1 MLIEEIRGLDIAGIE
16 ERAEAIEAEMTADG
30 ADLDAL
36 MAETEALE
44 ARKKELAEQAEQ
56 RKAEEA
62 AALEVTETT
71 RFFEEPKKEEIMY
84 PVESREYR
92 DAWTKALIGR
102 EMSAEE
108 RAALSSAG
116 AVIPTMTVN
125 AIWDRLIKPA
135 ELLSRVDVSQF
146 PHYVHFPVA
155 TTVGT
160 ASGQAIGTTITESSD
175 VIGYV
180 DLTPQEYVKLLT
192 VKADIEHMAID
203 AVHDWIVSNLT
214 DSIRYAMNK
223 DVLIGSNTNAFK
235 GITGSVNAN
244 ATPIPASVTKASI
257 LGIMAALPAAYHP
270 GAVWIMT
277 PNMFYSN
284 IMSLTQLNDYVI
296 NDGFSRKLFG
306 HDVILMSEAL
316 ISSKETIFF
325 GDPKAY
331 KVNVFKAL
339 EVKAFETATTTNIQ
353 FRGATLA
360 DGELLDTSAFVR
372 FAQT

>member
-1 MLIEEIRGLDIAGIE
+1 MLIDEIRNLDIAGIE

-71 RFFEEPKKEEIMY
+71 RSFEEPKKEEIMY

-108 RAALSSAG
+108 RNALSSAG

-146 PHYVHFPVA
+146 PTYVRFPVA

-235 GITGSVNAN
+235 GITASVNAN
-244 ATPIPASVTKASI
+244 GTALPASVTKASI

-331 KVNVFKAL
+331 KVNIFKAL

>member
-1 MLIEEIRGLDIAGIE
+1 MLIDEIRNLDIAGIE

-71 RFFEEPKKEEIMY
+71 RSFEEPKKEEIMY

-102 EMSAEE
+102 EMYAEE

-146 PHYVHFPVA
+146 PTYVRFPVA

-235 GITGSVNAN
+235 GIAGSVSAN
-244 ATPIPASVTKASI
+244 ATAIPASVTKASI

-296 NDGFSRKLFG
+296 EDGFSRKLFG

>member
-1 MLIEEIRGLDIAGIE
+1 MLIDEIRNLDIAGIE
-16 ERAEAIEAEMTADG
+16 ERAEAIEAEMTAEG

-71 RFFEEPKKEEIMY
+71 RSFEEPKKEEIMY

-146 PHYVHFPVA
+146 PNYVQFPVA

-160 ASGQAIGTTITESSD
+160 ASGQAIGTTIAESSD
-175 VIGYV
+175 VIGHV

-235 GITGSVNAN
+235 GITGSVSAN
-244 ATPIPASVTKASI
+244 ATPIPATVTKASI

-284 IMSLTQLNDYVI
+284 IMSLSQLNDYVI

-331 KVNVFKAL
+331 KVNIFKAL

-353 FRGATLA
+353 FRGACMA

>member
-1 MLIEEIRGLDIAGIE
+1 MLIDEIRNLDIAGIE

-62 AALEVTETT
+62 AALEVTEST
-71 RFFEEPKKEEIMY
+71 RSFEEPKKEEIMY

-146 PHYVHFPVA
+146 PTYVRFPVA

-235 GITGSVNAN
+235 GIAGSVSAN
-244 ATPIPASVTKASI
+244 ATAIPASVTKASI

-296 NDGFSRKLFG
+296 EDGFSRKLFG

-331 KVNVFKAL
+331 KVNIFKAL
-339 EVKAFETATTTNIQ
+339 EVMAFETATTTNIQ